1 MLRREYQ
8 RITNSEREELSRYLA
23 IGRSLT
29 WISKELGRHR
39 HKFDQQPEETASMIE
54 ALKTMY
60 DISKDSYY
68 QRFVQRAFD
77 WFLGDNMLG
86 QIIYDQ
92 TTGGCYD
99 GLREHEVN
107 LNEGAESTLSYLLS
121 RLLL

>member
-1 MLRREYQ
+1 MY
-8 RITNSEREELSRYLA
+8 IP
-23 IGRSLT
+23 IGQQGWFKR
-29 WISKELGRHR
+29 GGHR
-39 HKFDQQPEETASMIE
+39 HKFDQQPEDTASMIE

-60 DISKDSYY
+60 AISKDPYY

-77 WFLGDNMLG
+77 WFLGDNLLG

-99 GLREHEVN
+99 GLGEHEVN